1 MPKKGKNNIE
11 IELPD
16 IEVED
21 TMTDFSPNISDNEN
35 IAIVSN
41 KDNQQNE
48 KRSLKK
54 HKEELDER
62 YAEAK
67 VQNDQL
73 RARIRVGSG
82 EMKFSRESLEKLLE
96 IAEENPEAQLPE
108 IFEIYRSNALENN
121 PNLRNMLKTYKK
133 YYHMRPEEIWVADQR
148 YYYEKQLA
156 QQNEIEK
163 DQFEEMCR
171 HNSEMEREAR
181 ELREAR
187 IEANRQERIAR
198 QKAEYESE
206 MERLNQRSEQQKA
219 EQKESLAKSRAMDNC
234 HHCAKFLRCRNT
246 GIVGCGAFVPK

>member
-16 IEVED
+16 IEVDD

-96 IAEENPEAQLPE
+96 IAEENPDAQLPE

-133 YYHMRPEEIWVADQR
+133 YYHMRPEEILVADQR

-206 MERLNQRSEQQKA
+206 MERLNQRSEQRKA
-219 EQKESLAKSRAMDNC
+219 EQEESFAKSRAMDNC
-234 HHCAKFLRCRNT
+234 RRCAKFLRCRNT

>member
-1 MPKKGKNNIE
+1 
-11 IELPD
+11 
-16 IEVED
+16 
-21 TMTDFSPNISDNEN
+21 
-35 IAIVSN
+35 
-41 KDNQQNE
+41 
-48 KRSLKK
+48 
-54 HKEELDER
+54 
-62 YAEAK
+62 
-67 VQNDQL
+67 
-73 RARIRVGSG
+73 
-82 EMKFSRESLEKLLE
+82 
-96 IAEENPEAQLPE
+96 
-108 IFEIYRSNALENN
+108 
-121 PNLRNMLKTYKK
+121 
-133 YYHMRPEEIWVADQR
+133 MRPQEIQVADQR

>member
-96 IAEENPEAQLPE
+96 IAEENPDAQLPE

-121 PNLRNMLKTYKK
+121 PYLRNMLKTNKK
-133 YYHMRPEEIWVADQR
+133 YYHMRP
-148 YYYEKQLA
+148 
-156 QQNEIEK
+156 
-163 DQFEEMCR
+163 
-171 HNSEMEREAR
+171 
-181 ELREAR
+181 
-187 IEANRQERIAR
+187 
-198 QKAEYESE
+198 
-206 MERLNQRSEQQKA
+206 
-219 EQKESLAKSRAMDNC
+219 
-234 HHCAKFLRCRNT
+234 
-246 GIVGCGAFVPK
+246 